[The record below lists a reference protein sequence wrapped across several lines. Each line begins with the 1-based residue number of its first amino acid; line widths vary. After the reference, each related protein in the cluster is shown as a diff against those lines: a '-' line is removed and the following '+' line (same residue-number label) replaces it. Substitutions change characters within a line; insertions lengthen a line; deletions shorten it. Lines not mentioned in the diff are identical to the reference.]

1 MTAPVYTN
9 GFGGSA
15 VFASATLLV
24 DSWSLNINAE
34 SLDTTNTGD
43 AGWVSNITGAKSA
56 EGSCKAYFDTN
67 AVPTGAA
74 GILPGSSG
82 TLSLNVGATGKTY
95 AFTARI
101 TQVSIENPAKGVV
114 AFNVNF
120 VSTGA
125 VTYAS

>member
-1 MTAPVYTN
+1 MTYLN
-9 GFGGSA
+9 GFGGNA
-15 VFASATLLV
+15 EFATSTLQV
-24 DSWSLNINAE
+24 ESWSLNINAE

-56 EGSCKAYFDTN
+56 EGSCKAYFDVS

-74 GILPGSSG
+74 GLLPGSSG
-82 TLSLNVGATGKTY
+82 TLTLNLGASGKAY
-95 AFTARI
+95 MFTARI
-101 TQVSIENPAKGVV
+101 TQISVENAAKGVV
-114 AFNVNF
+114 TFGINF